1 MNEECWNNIWS
12 CPRLRY
18 TAAAAVLA
26 AQKTARLCVYS
37 YTPTDVPTRTQAH
50 TYNTPN
56 VHTCMSMCIHM
67 YLHT

>member
-18 TAAAAVLA
+18 TAAAVLA
-26 AQKTARLCVYS
+26 AQKTARLCVYG
-37 YTPTDVPTRTQAH
+37 YTPIDMQTCTQAH
-50 TYNTPN
+50 AYNTPN
-56 VHTCMSMCIHM
+56 VHTCMSMCIHV